1 MVRTMIPKTDYAPC
15 AKVGENIYRLMFH
28 REDVEQDVLQEDE
41 EGKQVPSG
49 EKEATDYCNGNLEML
64 YYKPS
69 PDFVVKLLSDVGI
82 VDLSEASEIL
92 SNFTEEPLSYLQA
105 LLLHNIETF
114 DTSPSVNGFLLNGSV
129 EWIDIDLRIKLC
141 TRTLP
146 EEKKAEKTS
155 TVLLLGNKP
164 YELPIETIEQIMQE
178 IEIYAKA
185 CLDVTN
191 SHKAKVLTLSD
202 VSALVAYDYTAGYPE
217 KLSFN
222 I

>member
-1 MVRTMIPKTDYAPC
+1 M
-15 AKVGENIYRLMFH
+15 MFH
-28 REDVEQDVLQEDE
+28 REDVEQDVLQEND
-41 EGKQVPSG
+41 EGKQVPTG
-49 EKEATDYCNGNLEML
+49 EKEATDYCNVNLEML

-105 LLLHNIETF
+105 LLLHNIETY
-114 DTSPSVNGFLLNGSV
+114 DTSPAVNGFLLNGSV

-146 EEKKAEKTS
+146 EEKKAGKTS
-155 TVLLLGNKP
+155 TVLWLGNKP
-164 YELPIETIEQIMQE
+164 YELPIETIEQIMHE

-191 SHKAKVLTLSD
+191 RHKTQVLALSD

>member
-1 MVRTMIPKTDYAPC
+1 
-15 AKVGENIYRLMFH
+15 MFH
-28 REDVEQDVLQEDE
+28 REDVEQDVLQEND
-41 EGKQVPSG
+41 EGKQVPTG
-49 EKEATDYCNGNLEML
+49 EKEATDYCNVNLEML

-129 EWIDIDLRIKLC
+129 EWIDIELRMKLC
-141 TRTLP
+141 SRTLP
-146 EEKKAEKTS
+146 EEKKAGKTS
-155 TVLLLGNKP
+155 TVLWLGNKP
-164 YELPIETIEQIMQE
+164 YELPIETIEQIMHE

>member
-1 MVRTMIPKTDYAPC
+1 
-15 AKVGENIYRLMFH
+15 MFH

-49 EKEATDYCNGNLEML
+49 EKEATDYCNVNLEML

-129 EWIDIDLRIKLC
+129 EWIDIELRMKLC
-141 TRTLP
+141 SRTLP
-146 EEKKAEKTS
+146 EEKKAGKTS
-155 TVLLLGNKP
+155 TVLWLGNKP
-164 YELPIETIEQIMQE
+164 YELPIETIEQIMHE

-191 SHKAKVLTLSD
+191 RHKTQVLALSD

>member
-1 MVRTMIPKTDYAPC
+1 
-15 AKVGENIYRLMFH
+15 MFN

-41 EGKQVPSG
+41 EGNQVPSG
-49 EKEATDYCNGNLEML
+49 EKEATDYCNVNLEML

-92 SNFTEEPLSYLQA
+92 SNFTEEPLSYLLT
-105 LLLHNIETF
+105 LLLHNIETY
-114 DTSPSVNGFLLNGSV
+114 DTSPAVNGFLLNGSV
-129 EWIDIDLRIKLC
+129 EWIDIDLRVKLC

-146 EEKKAEKTS
+146 EEKKAGKTS
-155 TVLLLGNKP
+155 TVLWLGNKP
-164 YELPIETIEQIMQE
+164 YELPIETIEQIMHE

-191 SHKAKVLTLSD
+191 SHKAQVLMLSD

>member
-1 MVRTMIPKTDYAPC
+1 MKKSRGSKGISLIECINPRLTKYRVRFALAEY
-15 AKVGENIYRLMFH
+15 
-28 REDVEQDVLQEDE
+28 EDKEFGSTGVEFYE
-41 EGKQVPSG
+41 
-49 EKEATDYCNGNLEML
+49 LE
-64 YYKPS
+64 YQYKPQLETIVTDIIAAI
-69 PDFVVKLLSDVGI
+69 PDEPINLTEIATMAELLGD
-82 VDLSEASEIL
+82 
-92 SNFTEEPLSYLQA
+92 EPIEPMRKA
-105 LLLHNIETF
+105 LLHNVEIY

-129 EWIDIDLRIKLC
+129 EWIDIELRMKLC
-141 TRTLP
+141 SRTLP
-146 EEKKAEKTS
+146 EEKKAGKTS
-155 TVLLLGNKP
+155 TVLWLGNKP
-164 YELPIETIEQIMQE
+164 YELPIETIEQIMHE

>member
-1 MVRTMIPKTDYAPC
+1 
-15 AKVGENIYRLMFH
+15 MFH

-49 EKEATDYCNGNLEML
+49 EKEATDYCNVNLEML

-114 DTSPSVNGFLLNGSV
+114 DTSHAVNGFLLNGSV
-129 EWIDIDLRIKLC
+129 EWIDIDLRVKLC

-146 EEKKAEKTS
+146 EEKKAGKTS
-155 TVLLLGNKP
+155 TVLWLGNKP
-164 YELPIETIEQIMQE
+164 YDLPIETIEQIMHE

-191 SHKAKVLTLSD
+191 RHKTQVLALSD

>member
-1 MVRTMIPKTDYAPC
+1 MKKTIGSKGISLIECINPRLTKYRVRFALAEYEDKEFGGTGVEFYELEYQRKPDLKTIVADIISAIPDEPINLTEIATMAEI
-15 AKVGENIYRLMFH
+15 L
-28 REDVEQDVLQEDE
+28 DE
-41 EGKQVPSG
+41 EP
-49 EKEATDYCNGNLEML
+49 
-64 YYKPS
+64 
-69 PDFVVKLLSDVGI
+69 I
-82 VDLSEASEIL
+82 
-92 SNFTEEPLSYLQA
+92 EPMRKA
-105 LLLHNIETF
+105 LLHNVEVY

-146 EEKKAEKTS
+146 EEKKAGKTS
-155 TVLLLGNKP
+155 TVLWLGNKP
-164 YELPIETIEQIMQE
+164 YELPIETIEQIMHE

-191 SHKAKVLTLSD
+191 SHKAQVLTLSD

>member
-1 MVRTMIPKTDYAPC
+1 
-15 AKVGENIYRLMFH
+15 MFH

-49 EKEATDYCNGNLEML
+49 EKEATDYCNVNLEIL

-129 EWIDIDLRIKLC
+129 EWIDIELRMKLC
-141 TRTLP
+141 SRTLP
-146 EEKKAEKTS
+146 EEKKAGKTS
-155 TVLLLGNKP
+155 TVLWLGNKP
-164 YELPIETIEQIMQE
+164 YELPIETIEQIMHE

-191 SHKAKVLTLSD
+191 RHKTQVLALSD
-202 VSALVAYDYTAGYPE
+202 VSAIVAYDYTAGYPE

>member
-1 MVRTMIPKTDYAPC
+1 
-15 AKVGENIYRLMFH
+15 MFH
-28 REDVEQDVLQEDE
+28 REDVEQDVLQEND
-41 EGKQVPSG
+41 EGKQVPTG
-49 EKEATDYCNGNLEML
+49 EKEATDYCNVNLEML

-105 LLLHNIETF
+105 LLLHNIETY
-114 DTSPSVNGFLLNGSV
+114 DTSPAVNGFLLNGSV
-129 EWIDIDLRIKLC
+129 EWIDIELRMKLC
-141 TRTLP
+141 SRTLP
-146 EEKKAEKTS
+146 EEKKAGKTS
-155 TVLLLGNKP
+155 TVLWLVNKP
-164 YELPIETIEQIMQE
+164 YELPIETIEQIMHE

-191 SHKAKVLTLSD
+191 RHKTQVLALSD

>member
-1 MVRTMIPKTDYAPC
+1 MRKSRGSEGIALIECINPRLTKYRVRWAVAP
-15 AKVGENIYRLMFH
+15 
-28 REDVEQDVLQEDE
+28 VEE
-41 EGKQVPSG
+41 
-49 EKEATDYCNGNLEML
+49 
-64 YYKPS
+64 
-69 PDFVVKLLSDVGI
+69 
-82 VDLSEASEIL
+82 
-92 SNFTEEPLSYLQA
+92 TEEERGGGVEFYELEYQRKPDLKTIVADIIEAMPNEPITLTEIAQMA
-105 LLLHNIETF
+105 DLLGEDPIEPMRTALLHNIETY

-129 EWIDIDLRIKLC
+129 EWIDIELRMKLC
-141 TRTLP
+141 SRTLP
-146 EEKKAEKTS
+146 EEKKAGKTS
-155 TVLLLGNKP
+155 TVLWLGNKP
-164 YELPIETIEQIMQE
+164 YELPIETIEQIMHE

>member
-1 MVRTMIPKTDYAPC
+1 
-15 AKVGENIYRLMFH
+15 MFH

-49 EKEATDYCNGNLEML
+49 EKEATDYCNVNLEML

-114 DTSPSVNGFLLNGSV
+114 DTSPAVNGFLLNGSV
-129 EWIDIDLRIKLC
+129 EWIDIELRIKLC

-146 EEKKAEKTS
+146 EEKKAGKTS
-155 TVLLLGNKP
+155 TVLWLGNKP
-164 YELPIETIEQIMQE
+164 YELPIETIEQIMHE

>member
-1 MVRTMIPKTDYAPC
+1 
-15 AKVGENIYRLMFH
+15 MFH

-49 EKEATDYCNGNLEML
+49 EKEATDYCNVNLEML

-114 DTSPSVNGFLLNGSV
+114 DTSPAVNGFLLNGSV
-129 EWIDIDLRIKLC
+129 EWIDIELRMKLC
-141 TRTLP
+141 SRTLP
-146 EEKKAEKTS
+146 EEKKAGKTS
-155 TVLLLGNKP
+155 TVLWLGNKP
-164 YELPIETIEQIMQE
+164 YELPIETIEQIMHE

-191 SHKAKVLTLSD
+191 SHKAQVLTLSD

>member
-1 MVRTMIPKTDYAPC
+1 
-15 AKVGENIYRLMFH
+15 MFH
-28 REDVEQDVLQEDE
+28 REDVEQDVLQEND
-41 EGKQVPSG
+41 EGKQVPTG
-49 EKEATDYCNGNLEML
+49 EKEATDYCNVNLEML

-129 EWIDIDLRIKLC
+129 EWIDIELRMKLC
-141 TRTLP
+141 SRTLP
-146 EEKKAEKTS
+146 EEKKAGKTS
-155 TVLLLGNKP
+155 TVLWLGNKP
-164 YELPIETIEQIMQE
+164 YELPIETIEQIMHE

-191 SHKAKVLTLSD
+191 GHKAKVLTLSD

>member
-1 MVRTMIPKTDYAPC
+1 
-15 AKVGENIYRLMFH
+15 MFH
-28 REDVEQDVLQEDE
+28 REDVEQDVLQEND
-41 EGKQVPSG
+41 EGKQVPTG
-49 EKEATDYCNGNLEML
+49 EKEATDYCNVNLEML

-105 LLLHNIETF
+105 LLLHNIETY
-114 DTSPSVNGFLLNGSV
+114 DTSVAVNGFLLNGSV
-129 EWIDIDLRIKLC
+129 EWIDIELRMKLC
-141 TRTLP
+141 SRTLP
-146 EEKKAEKTS
+146 EEKKAGKTS
-155 TVLLLGNKP
+155 TVLWLGNKP
-164 YELPIETIEQIMQE
+164 YELPIETIEQIMHE

-191 SHKAKVLTLSD
+191 RHKAQVLTLSD